1 MPQPAARECE
11 ILKIENAKK
20 LLLPT
25 DEAHIKSLRQ
35 NDVVL
40 LSGTVYTA
48 RDQAHKRIAAAIA
61 DGAEL
66 PFPLNNAAIYY
77 CGPTPA
83 TEGRIIGSCGPTTST
98 RMDAYTPLLVEHG
111 LKVMIG
117 KGVRSDAV
125 TQAIK
130 EHGGVYLSAIGGA
143 AALYQSTV
151 KSCELIAYPD
161 LGCEA
166 VYKLTVE
173 DFPAVVTIV

>member
-1 MPQPAARECE
+1 MNVT
-11 ILKIENAKK
+11 NAKK
-20 LLLPT
+20 LRLPADT
-25 DEAHIKSLRQ
+25 AHIKDLRTG
-35 NDVVL
+35 DIVL

-48 RDQAHKRIAAAIA
+48 RDQAHKRLAAAINE
-61 DGAEL
+61 GKEL
-66 PFPLNNAAIYY
+66 PFPLDNAAIYY

-83 TEGRIIGSCGPTTST
+83 VDGQIIGSCGPTTSA
-98 RMDAYTPLLVEHG
+98 RMDAYTPLLLDNGHN
-111 LKVMIG
+111 VMIG

-130 EHGGVYLSAIGGA
+130 EHGAVYLSAIGGA

-151 KSCELIAYPD
+151 RKCELIAYPD

-173 DFPAVVTIV
+173 DFPAIVTIV

>member
-1 MPQPAARECE
+1 M
-11 ILKIENAKK
+11 KITNAKK
-20 LLLPT
+20 LSLPA
-25 DEAHIKSLRQ
+25 DEAHIKDLQ
-35 NDVVL
+35 NNDVVL

-48 RDQAHKRIAAAIA
+48 RDQAHKRMAAAIA
-61 DGAEL
+61 SGEPL
-66 PFPLNNAAIYY
+66 PFPLDNAAIYY

-83 TEGRIIGSCGPTTST
+83 VNGRIIGSCGPTTST
-98 RMDAYTPLLVEHG
+98 RMDAYTPLLIQNG

-117 KGVRSDAV
+117 KGVRSATV

-130 EHGGVYLSAIGGA
+130 EHGAVYLSAIGGA

-173 DFPAVVTIV
+173 DFPAVVTVI

>member
-1 MPQPAARECE
+1 M
-11 ILKIENAKK
+11 
-20 LLLPT
+20 
-25 DEAHIKSLRQ
+25 HIKDLHAGEI
-35 NDVVL
+35 VL

-48 RDQAHKRIAAAIA
+48 RDQAHKRLAAAINN
-61 DGAEL
+61 GESL
-66 PFPLNNAAIYY
+66 PFPLDNAAIYY

-83 TEGRIIGSCGPTTST
+83 TEGQIIGSCGPTTSA
-98 RMDAYTPLLVEHG
+98 RMDAYTPLLLDNG

-117 KGVRSDAV
+117 KGVRSDVV

-130 EHGGVYLSAIGGA
+130 EHDAVYLSAIGGA

-151 KSCELIAYPD
+151 RSCELIAYPD

-173 DFPAVVTIV
+173 DFPVVVTIV

>member
-1 MPQPAARECE
+1 MNTIYP
-11 ILKIENAKK
+11 KK
-20 LLLPT
+20 LRLPS
-25 DEAHIKSLRQ
+25 DIAHIKDLRMGEI
-35 NDVVL
+35 VM

-48 RDQAHKRIAAAIA
+48 RDQAHKRLAAAI
-61 DGAEL
+61 ENCEQL
-66 PFPLNNAAIYY
+66 PFPLDGAAIYY

-83 TEGRIIGSCGPTTST
+83 AEGQIIGSCGPTTSA
-98 RMDAYTPLLVEHG
+98 RMDAYTPLLLDNG

-117 KGVRSDAV
+117 KGVRSDDV

-130 EHGGVYLSAIGGA
+130 EHGAVYLSAIGGA

-151 KSCELIAYPD
+151 RTCELIAYPD

-173 DFPAVVTIV
+173 DFPAMVTIV